1 MLKNQNTCGKCDMSG
16 LPTYTYR
23 LKLGR
28 WVNPTGWAQLHVEQ
42 AEYDVLY
49 IGPYGVYSEQIMGG
63 LRSEKSERTF
73 KTVIL
78 SDGTIAGYLPTP
90 QTEVDYEGLPE
101 A

>member
-1 MLKNQNTCGKCDMSG
+1 MHQNTRGKCDMSG

-28 WVNPTGWAQLHVEQ
+28 LANPTGWLQYYVEQ
-42 AEYDVLY
+42 AERDILY
-49 IGPYGVYSEQIMGG
+49 VGPYGVYSEQIMGG

-73 KTVIL
+73 RTIIL
-78 SDGTIAGYLPTP
+78 SDGTISGYLPAP
-90 QTEVDYEGLPE
+90 QAEVDYEGMPE